1 MVDLSAKPFHLS
13 LDDMRWL
20 ETTLAAMT
28 FEEKLAQLF
37 CLTSYASDGD
47 ELVHIARNVRPGGM
61 MCRPMNAADVVKA
74 VGILQENSRIPMLVA
89 ANLEKGGSGVAAE
102 GTTIGSQMQVAA
114 TRDVD
119 MARKLGTVCGRE
131 GAALG
136 VNWAFSPIIDID
148 YNFRNPITN
157 TRTFGSD
164 PETVRRFGVAYVEAL
179 QKEGLAASIKH
190 FPGDGVDE
198 RDQHL
203 VPTVNSMSCDQW
215 DATYGA
221 AYKACIDAG
230 AMTVMVGHILQPA
243 YSRRFTPGLKD
254 RDILPA
260 TLSGGLCTRLL
271 REQLGFN
278 GLIVTDA
285 STMAGMSIPMP
296 RRKAV
301 PQAIAA
307 GCDMFLFTRCLEED
321 IGFMRQGVLDG
332 VITPS
337 RLEEA
342 LKRILGLKAALGLH
356 KKQKAGGLI
365 PDLARAKAVLCKDE
379 HVGWAKECADKAITL
394 VKEEAG
400 VLPLNP
406 KRYRRVLYYPIES
419 EAGFAYTVRTGV
431 VDLFKNRLINEGFEV
446 DEFVPK
452 PGVESRMEPYATISD
467 NYDLI
472 VYLANMSTKSNQ
484 TVVRIEW
491 QQPMGANLPTYVT
504 SVPTVFIS
512 VENPYHL
519 LDVPRVRTYIN
530 TYGSTDVVLDLLM
543 DKLMGRSAFVG
554 TSPVDPFCG
563 MWDTR
568 L

>member
-1 MVDLSAKPFHLS
+1 MVDLSAKPFS
-13 LDDMRWL
+13 LNSDDVLWV
-20 ETTLAAMT
+20 EATLASLT
-28 FEEKLAQLF
+28 IEEKVAQLF
-37 CLTSYASDGD
+37 CLTSYSAD
-47 ELVHIARNVRPGGM
+47 ERELKHVARAVRPGGM
-61 MCRPMNAADVVKA
+61 MCRPAKAADVAKA
-74 VGILQENSRIPMLVA
+74 VGILQENSRIPMLIA
-89 ANLEKGGSGVAAE
+89 ANLEKGGSGVALE
-102 GTTIGSQMQVAA
+102 GTTVGSQMQVAA
-114 TRDVD
+114 TGEVD

-164 PETVRRFGVAYVEAL
+164 PELVRRFGVAYVEAL

-190 FPGDGVDE
+190 FPGDGIDE

-203 VPTVNSMSCDQW
+203 VPTVNSMNCDRW

-243 YSRRFTPGLKD
+243 YSRRFTPGIED

-260 TLSGGLCTRLL
+260 TLSGELCTRLL

-296 RRKAV
+296 RCKAV
-301 PQAIAA
+301 PRTIAA
-307 GCDMFLFTRCLEED
+307 GCDMFLFARCLEED
-321 IGFMRQGVLDG
+321 IGFMRQGILDG
-332 VITPS
+332 VITPG

-356 KKQKAGGLI
+356 KKHQTGALI
-365 PDLARAKAVLCKDE
+365 PGIASKTALCTDE
-379 HVGWAKECADKAITL
+379 HVTWARECADKAITL
-394 VKEEAG
+394 VKKENG
-400 VLPLNP
+400 VLPLDP

-431 VDLFKNRLINEGFEV
+431 ADLFKKRLINEGFEV

-452 PGVESRMEPYATISD
+452 PGVESRMESYATIAD

-504 SVPTVFIS
+504 TVPTVFIS

-530 TYGSTDVVLDLLM
+530 TYGSTDVVLDSLM